1 MQEGVTAG
9 DESGLRIELS
19 EFRGEIRTGLADIN
33 GSLAVLVERANRN
46 DKELDKL
53 RTEVEELKR
62 NRWPI
67 PAIGAITG
75 VVGAAAGIAALLTK

>member
-1 MQEGVTAG
+1 MTAG

-19 EFRGEIRTGLADIN
+19 EFRGEFRTGLADIK

-46 DKELDKL
+46 DKERDKL
-53 RTEVEELKR
+53 RTEVEELMR
-62 NRWPI
+62 NRWSI

-75 VVGAAAGIAALLTK
+75 VVGAAAGIAAVFTK